1 MKNLKGK
8 MKISLLTK
16 GINKIFSRKKSNYKE
31 VIDDLIDKQD
41 ISDEKIDDRTKNGA
55 DKFEG
60 KHIHFGKGQFKD
72 WKTVMNY
79 LLNNN

>member
-1 MKNLKGK
+1 MKNLKSK

-41 ISDEKIDDRTKNGA
+41 IVNTA
-55 DKFEG
+55 L
-60 KHIHFGKGQFKD
+60 KD
-72 WKTVMNY
+72 VELLHQILRY
-79 LLNNN
+79 LLLQVGQLLNSFPTFFQN